1 MERNW
6 HSNDCY
12 KQYGVDGSRCS
23 IRKYMSEVEPF
34 CPLMKDRE
42 KKSFQFEVKKP
53 RGSERPLVWL
63 TSFNLLICFLVYY
76 RIWIRVKFLES
87 STYFVITWTQ
97 GCNKN
102 QTDTFLLLVF
112 LSKEKIIVRI
122 FRQGGKLGFSRLI
135 VLGNV
140 LLGKNLVRDQSLLR
154 TALEHWSANW

>member
-1 MERNW
+1 M
-6 HSNDCY
+6 
-12 KQYGVDGSRCS
+12 
-23 IRKYMSEVEPF
+23 
-34 CPLMKDRE
+34 
-42 KKSFQFEVKKP
+42 
-53 RGSERPLVWL
+53 
-63 TSFNLLICFLVYY
+63 YY
-76 RIWIRVKFLES
+76 RIRIRVKFLTS
-87 STYFVITWTQ
+87 STNFVITSTQ

-154 TALEHWSANW
+154 TALEH